1 MKKTYFAPV
10 TECVKVNI
18 NSIMQ
23 ASNATLTIESADEI
37 KTEEEFGAR
46 ETFSLWDEDE

>member
-18 NSIMQ
+18 HSIMA
-23 ASNATLTIESADEI
+23 ASDGMLTIKPEDEI
-37 KTEEEFGAR
+37 TTEEEIGAR